1 MRNTE
6 ALEKMSFA
14 KPVVFFDGVCVLC
27 NHSVQFLLRHN
38 PKKICTL
45 LRFKRQYLAPS
56 KELESIVVLKNGQY
70 YTSFIAIGK
79 LLPHLS
85 VSYRI
90 MGSILYLCPPFV
102 GHFFYKKIAQNRY
115 LWFEKRT
122 NVYFQIRKKK
132 IAFKLLIV
140 WGNGRPNF

>member
-14 KPVVFFDGVCVLC
+14 KPIVFFDGVCVLC

-38 PKKICTL
+38 PKKDLHFAALQEAATL
-45 LRFKRQYLAPS
+45 LHL

-70 YTSFIAIGK
+70 YTSFIAIRK

-85 VSYRI
+85 VPFRI
-90 MGSILYLCPPFV
+90 MGSILYLIP
-102 GHFFYKKIAQNRY
+102 HLYFYKKIAQNRY
-115 LWFEKRT
+115 RWFGKKDQCMLPNKEEKNR
-122 NVYFQIRKKK
+122 F
-132 IAFKLLIV
+132 L
-140 WGNGRPNF
+140 NF

>member
-27 NHSVQFLLRHN
+27 NHSVQFLLRYN
-38 PKKICTL
+38 PKKDLQFAALQEAATWL
-45 LRFKRQYLAPS
+45 HL

-70 YTSFIAIGK
+70 YTSFIAIRK

-85 VSYRI
+85 VPYRI
-90 MGSILYLCPPFV
+90 MGSILYLIPPFV

-115 LWFEKRT
+115 RWFGKKDQCMIPNKEEKNR
-122 NVYFQIRKKK
+122 FLS
-132 IAFKLLIV
+132 F
-140 WGNGRPNF
+140 